1 MLNRR
6 QALAALLGAGSLRAN
21 WPQFRGSGF
30 RGIVDDDPR
39 LPDTWSTTENVAWK
53 AEIPG
58 EGWSSPVVW
67 GNQVFLLSAVT
78 TDGQAAPKGGLYAGR
93 FSKPIPQT
101 EYRWLLNCL
110 DLKSGEFR
118 WQKEMHRGVPK
129 SSRHQKNTYASET
142 AVTDGERV
150 YAHIGDLG
158 TYCYDMD
165 GKEVWSKQG
174 KPVRT
179 RYGYGTASSP
189 ALHEGRIYILNDNE
203 EQSYFAALDKLTGK
217 EIWRVEREEPTAW
230 TTPYIWEHS
239 GRTEIVTVSRNKA
252 RSYDLDGK
260 LIWELGN
267 LSPLAIP
274 SPYAVDG
281 LLYIAS
287 GYVASEVRP
296 IYVVKPGA
304 SGDISLAEGETSNEF
319 ITWSHPQAAAYHPT
333 PLVYRGK
340 LYSLLDRGFL
350 MCFDA
355 KSGKE
360 IYGKQRMNREGA
372 NFTASPWAYNGK
384 VFCLD
389 EAGNTYVVQAGGE
402 FKILGVNKLEEMSMA
417 SPAVVDG
424 SVLIRTF
431 SKLYRIGG

>member
-6 QALAALLGAGSLRAN
+6 QAIAALFGAGSLQAN
-21 WPQFRGSGF
+21 WPQFRGTGF
-30 RGIVDDDPR
+30 RGIADDDSR

-67 GNQVFLLSAVT
+67 GDQVFLLSAVT
-78 TDGQAAPKGGLYAGR
+78 ADGQAAPKGGLYAGR
-93 FSKPIPQT
+93 FSKPIPET
-101 EYRWLLNCL
+101 EYRWLLHSI
-110 DLKSGEFR
+110 DLKSGEFN

-129 SSRHQKNTYASET
+129 VSRHQKNTYASET

-165 GKEVWSKQG
+165 GNEVWSKAG
-174 KPVRT
+174 RPVRT

-217 EIWRVEREEPTAW
+217 EIWRVAREEPTAW
-230 TTPYIWEHS
+230 TTPYIWEPA
-239 GRTEIVTVSRNKA
+239 GRPEVVTVSRNKV

-260 LIWELGN
+260 LIWELGP

-287 GYVASEVRP
+287 GYVGSEVRP

-333 PLVYRGK
+333 PLVYRGQ

-355 KSGKE
+355 KTGKE

-372 NFTASPWAYNGK
+372 NFTASPWAYNGRI
-384 VFCLD
+384 FCLD
-389 EAGNTYVVQAGGE
+389 EAGNTYVVQAGEE

-417 SPAVVDG
+417 SPAIADG